1 MQHCDGLA
9 LFEFSHSLVD
19 RVPAW
24 CLGYYGW
31 KPDWDSRVFLESSLR
46 HDDFYPSLVLKKLQ
60 NLGTRNS
67 FIYFLEGCCLV

>member
-46 HDDFYPSLVLKKLQ
+46 HDDFYPFLVLKKIAES
-60 NLGTRNS
+60 GD
-67 FIYFLEGCCLV
+67 